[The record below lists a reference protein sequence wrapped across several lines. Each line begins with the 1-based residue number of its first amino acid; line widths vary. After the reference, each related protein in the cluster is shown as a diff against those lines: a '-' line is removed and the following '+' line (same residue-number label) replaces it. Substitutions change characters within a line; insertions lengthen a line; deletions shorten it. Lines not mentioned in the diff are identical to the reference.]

1 MAEPEKQQFG
11 DGRDNYA
18 GAARQ
23 LSDALQQAGQ
33 TGTRQAVSNGAAA
46 LVQSGIKSG
55 KAVSEIA
62 AGTAAG
68 GPWGA
73 ILSAAWSL
81 RHTLFKILAC
91 LCVLLLIFVILI
103 VSIPSVVLN
112 GVFGLNG
119 SIVDMDNP
127 MSMMQSYE
135 EMSAEVSAAVD
146 RGYQV
151 ALERVDQLI
160 QDGGYDYELSIE
172 SLIDEAKSA
181 SGFNAAYVS
190 AAYSASMLQQGTSAD
205 DMTAKLDAVAE
216 QMFPISSEEKEKERV
231 IPLTY
236 TTYREVTVTVVYG
249 QTFIGIVNG
258 QMQFRYDV
266 AVRGGYYEPDG
277 SITTLEPVTTTAY
290 RAEDVTVPVYTDGR
304 ISGTTSATYYVPD
317 GTETLTPSTETVVYL
332 ECTIHPFDQ
341 DVVLDAFGIDPDA
354 PYDNF
359 GITYGEAISNM
370 ATALQKTLYGA
381 QGGSQGGESV
391 PLTDEELIAFVER
404 QNCNETRKHIL
415 STALSLVG
423 KVPYFW
429 GGKSD
434 AGWNDEWNTPKVVT
448 ATGSSATGTIL
459 PYGLDCSGYTDWVFK
474 TAMGVSIKAGSWNQW
489 DNSYAI
495 TEAELLPGDLGFMAV
510 PGTVP
515 VNHVLIY
522 AGENEDGAHMWVHC
536 TSGSGVVLNSP
547 DYVSYYRRP
556 INVDYDAP
564 VLSGTGLQTTEP
576 SQNSECARSSD
587 NGRKRIQ
594 QYLCDPRK
602 LHRFRQAAG
611 RNGGDPMRS
620 GSNLFSGAGWV
631 SGAVLDT
638 HAHHDPHRLHDG
650 DPAAAWSSRPHGS

>member
-181 SGFNAAYVS
+181 SGFNAAYVL

-205 DMTAKLDAVAE
+205 DMSAKLDAVAE

-341 DVVLDAFGIDPDA
+341 DVVLDAFEIDPDS

-459 PYGLDCSGYTDWVFK
+459 PYGLDCSGFTDWVFK

-576 SQNSECARSSD
+576 SQNSE
-587 NGRKRIQ
+587 
-594 QYLCDPRK
+594 
-602 LHRFRQAAG
+602 
-611 RNGGDPMRS
+611 
-620 GSNLFSGAGWV
+620 
-631 SGAVLDT
+631 
-638 HAHHDPHRLHDG
+638 
-650 DPAAAWSSRPHGS
+650 

>member
-181 SGFNAAYVS
+181 SGFNAAYVL

-564 VLSGTGLQTTEP
+564 VLSGTGLQTTES
-576 SQNSECARSSD
+576 SQNSE
-587 NGRKRIQ
+587 
-594 QYLCDPRK
+594 
-602 LHRFRQAAG
+602 
-611 RNGGDPMRS
+611 
-620 GSNLFSGAGWV
+620 
-631 SGAVLDT
+631 
-638 HAHHDPHRLHDG
+638 
-650 DPAAAWSSRPHGS
+650 

>member
-33 TGTRQAVSNGAAA
+33 TGARQAVSNGAAA

-135 EMSAEVSAAVD
+135 EMSAEVSAAVN

-151 ALERVDQLI
+151 ALDRVDQLI
-160 QDGGYDYELSIE
+160 KDGGYDYEMSIE

-181 SGFNAAYVS
+181 SGFNAAYVL

-277 SITTLEPVTTTAY
+277 SVTTLEPVTTTAY

-434 AGWNDEWNTPKVVT
+434 AGWNDEWNIPKVVT

-522 AGENEDGAHMWVHC
+522 AGKNEDGAQMWVHC

-547 DYVSYYRRP
+547 DYVDYYRRP
-556 INVDYDAP
+556 SNVDFDAP

-576 SQNSECARSSD
+576 SQNSE
-587 NGRKRIQ
+587 
-594 QYLCDPRK
+594 
-602 LHRFRQAAG
+602 
-611 RNGGDPMRS
+611 
-620 GSNLFSGAGWV
+620 
-631 SGAVLDT
+631 
-638 HAHHDPHRLHDG
+638 
-650 DPAAAWSSRPHGS
+650 

>member
-146 RGYQV
+146 RGYQA

-181 SGFNAAYVS
+181 SGFNAAYVL

-354 PYDNF
+354 PYNNF

-459 PYGLDCSGYTDWVFK
+459 PYGLDCSGFTDWVFK

-576 SQNSECARSSD
+576 SQNSE
-587 NGRKRIQ
+587 
-594 QYLCDPRK
+594 
-602 LHRFRQAAG
+602 
-611 RNGGDPMRS
+611 
-620 GSNLFSGAGWV
+620 
-631 SGAVLDT
+631 
-638 HAHHDPHRLHDG
+638 
-650 DPAAAWSSRPHGS
+650 

>member
-181 SGFNAAYVS
+181 SGFNAAYVL

-236 TTYREVTVTVVYG
+236 TTYQEVTVTVVYG

-277 SITTLEPVTTTAY
+277 RVTTLEPVTTTAY

-474 TAMGVSIKAGSWNQW
+474 TALGVSIKAGSWNQW

-576 SQNSECARSSD
+576 SQNSE
-587 NGRKRIQ
+587 
-594 QYLCDPRK
+594 
-602 LHRFRQAAG
+602 
-611 RNGGDPMRS
+611 
-620 GSNLFSGAGWV
+620 
-631 SGAVLDT
+631 
-638 HAHHDPHRLHDG
+638 
-650 DPAAAWSSRPHGS
+650 

>member
-181 SGFNAAYVS
+181 SGFNAAYVL

-277 SITTLEPVTTTAY
+277 SVTTLEPVTTTAY

-354 PYDNF
+354 PYNNF

-576 SQNSECARSSD
+576 SQNSE
-587 NGRKRIQ
+587 
-594 QYLCDPRK
+594 
-602 LHRFRQAAG
+602 
-611 RNGGDPMRS
+611 
-620 GSNLFSGAGWV
+620 
-631 SGAVLDT
+631 
-638 HAHHDPHRLHDG
+638 
-650 DPAAAWSSRPHGS
+650 

>member
-181 SGFNAAYVS
+181 SGFNAAYVL

-354 PYDNF
+354 PYNNF

-459 PYGLDCSGYTDWVFK
+459 PYGLDCSGFTDWVFK

-576 SQNSECARSSD
+576 SQNSE
-587 NGRKRIQ
+587 
-594 QYLCDPRK
+594 
-602 LHRFRQAAG
+602 
-611 RNGGDPMRS
+611 
-620 GSNLFSGAGWV
+620 
-631 SGAVLDT
+631 
-638 HAHHDPHRLHDG
+638 
-650 DPAAAWSSRPHGS
+650 

>member
-33 TGTRQAVSNGAAA
+33 TGARQAVSNGAAA

-151 ALERVDQLI
+151 ALDRVDQLI

-181 SGFNAAYVS
+181 SGFNAAYVL

-277 SITTLEPVTTTAY
+277 SVTTLEPVTTTAY

-359 GITYGEAISNM
+359 GITYGEATDSHFASITFGPLLILM
-370 ATALQKTLYGA
+370 AL
-381 QGGSQGGESV
+381 
-391 PLTDEELIAFVER
+391 ER
-404 QNCNETRKHIL
+404 Q
-415 STALSLVG
+415 
-423 KVPYFW
+423 
-429 GGKSD
+429 
-434 AGWNDEWNTPKVVT
+434 
-448 ATGSSATGTIL
+448 ATS
-459 PYGLDCSGYTDWVFK
+459 
-474 TAMGVSIKAGSWNQW
+474 
-489 DNSYAI
+489 
-495 TEAELLPGDLGFMAV
+495 
-510 PGTVP
+510 
-515 VNHVLIY
+515 
-522 AGENEDGAHMWVHC
+522 
-536 TSGSGVVLNSP
+536 
-547 DYVSYYRRP
+547 
-556 INVDYDAP
+556 
-564 VLSGTGLQTTEP
+564 
-576 SQNSECARSSD
+576 
-587 NGRKRIQ
+587 
-594 QYLCDPRK
+594 
-602 LHRFRQAAG
+602 
-611 RNGGDPMRS
+611 
-620 GSNLFSGAGWV
+620 
-631 SGAVLDT
+631 
-638 HAHHDPHRLHDG
+638 
-650 DPAAAWSSRPHGS
+650 

>member
-18 GAARQ
+18 GVARQ

-181 SGFNAAYVS
+181 SGFNAAYVL

-249 QTFIGIVNG
+249 QTLIGIVNG

-459 PYGLDCSGYTDWVFK
+459 PYGLDCSGFTDWVFK

-576 SQNSECARSSD
+576 SQNSE
-587 NGRKRIQ
+587 
-594 QYLCDPRK
+594 
-602 LHRFRQAAG
+602 
-611 RNGGDPMRS
+611 
-620 GSNLFSGAGWV
+620 
-631 SGAVLDT
+631 
-638 HAHHDPHRLHDG
+638 
-650 DPAAAWSSRPHGS
+650 

>member
-181 SGFNAAYVS
+181 SGFNAAYVL

-231 IPLTY
+231 MPLTY

-277 SITTLEPVTTTAY
+277 SVTTLEPVTTTAY

-576 SQNSECARSSD
+576 SQNSE
-587 NGRKRIQ
+587 
-594 QYLCDPRK
+594 
-602 LHRFRQAAG
+602 
-611 RNGGDPMRS
+611 
-620 GSNLFSGAGWV
+620 
-631 SGAVLDT
+631 
-638 HAHHDPHRLHDG
+638 
-650 DPAAAWSSRPHGS
+650 

>member
-181 SGFNAAYVS
+181 SGFNAAYVL

-236 TTYREVTVTVVYG
+236 TTYREVTVTVVFG

-277 SITTLEPVTTTAY
+277 RVTTLEPVTTTAY

-459 PYGLDCSGYTDWVFK
+459 PYGLDCSGFTDWVFK

-556 INVDYDAP
+556 INADYDAP

-576 SQNSECARSSD
+576 SQNSE
-587 NGRKRIQ
+587 
-594 QYLCDPRK
+594 
-602 LHRFRQAAG
+602 
-611 RNGGDPMRS
+611 
-620 GSNLFSGAGWV
+620 
-631 SGAVLDT
+631 
-638 HAHHDPHRLHDG
+638 
-650 DPAAAWSSRPHGS
+650 

>member
-33 TGTRQAVSNGAAA
+33 TGARQAVSNGAAA

-181 SGFNAAYVS
+181 SGFNAAYVL

-459 PYGLDCSGYTDWVFK
+459 PYGLDCSGFTDWVFK

-576 SQNSECARSSD
+576 SQNSE
-587 NGRKRIQ
+587 
-594 QYLCDPRK
+594 
-602 LHRFRQAAG
+602 
-611 RNGGDPMRS
+611 
-620 GSNLFSGAGWV
+620 
-631 SGAVLDT
+631 
-638 HAHHDPHRLHDG
+638 
-650 DPAAAWSSRPHGS
+650 

>member
-33 TGTRQAVSNGAAA
+33 TGARQAVSNGAAA

-135 EMSAEVSAAVD
+135 EMSAEVSAAVN

-151 ALERVDQLI
+151 ALDRVDQLI

-181 SGFNAAYVS
+181 SGFNAAYVL

-216 QMFPISSEEKEKERV
+216 QIFPISSEEKEKERV

-277 SITTLEPVTTTAY
+277 SVTTLEPVTTTAY

-434 AGWNDEWNTPKVVT
+434 AGWNDKWNTPKVVT

-522 AGENEDGAHMWVHC
+522 AGKNEDGAQMWVHC

-547 DYVSYYRRP
+547 DYVEYYRRP
-556 INVDYDAP
+556 SNVDFDAP
-564 VLSGTGLQTTEP
+564 VLSGPGLQTTEP
-576 SQNSECARSSD
+576 SQNSE
-587 NGRKRIQ
+587 
-594 QYLCDPRK
+594 
-602 LHRFRQAAG
+602 
-611 RNGGDPMRS
+611 
-620 GSNLFSGAGWV
+620 
-631 SGAVLDT
+631 
-638 HAHHDPHRLHDG
+638 
-650 DPAAAWSSRPHGS
+650 

>member
-181 SGFNAAYVS
+181 SGFNAAYVL

-266 AVRGGYYEPDG
+266 AVRGGYYESDG
-277 SITTLEPVTTTAY
+277 SVTTLEPVTTTAY

-332 ECTIHPFDQ
+332 GCTIHPFDQ

-423 KVPYFW
+423 KIPYFW

-576 SQNSECARSSD
+576 SQNSE
-587 NGRKRIQ
+587 
-594 QYLCDPRK
+594 
-602 LHRFRQAAG
+602 
-611 RNGGDPMRS
+611 
-620 GSNLFSGAGWV
+620 
-631 SGAVLDT
+631 
-638 HAHHDPHRLHDG
+638 
-650 DPAAAWSSRPHGS
+650 

>member
-1 MAEPEKQQFG
+1 MAEPKKQQFG

-181 SGFNAAYVS
+181 SGFNAAYVL

-277 SITTLEPVTTTAY
+277 SVTTLEPVTTTAY

-391 PLTDEELIAFVER
+391 PLTDEELIEFVER

-459 PYGLDCSGYTDWVFK
+459 PYGLDCSGFTDWVFK
-474 TAMGVSIKAGSWNQW
+474 SAMGVSIKAGSWNQW

-576 SQNSECARSSD
+576 SQNSE
-587 NGRKRIQ
+587 
-594 QYLCDPRK
+594 
-602 LHRFRQAAG
+602 
-611 RNGGDPMRS
+611 
-620 GSNLFSGAGWV
+620 
-631 SGAVLDT
+631 
-638 HAHHDPHRLHDG
+638 
-650 DPAAAWSSRPHGS
+650 

>member
-33 TGTRQAVSNGAAA
+33 TGTRQAVSNGVAA

-181 SGFNAAYVS
+181 SGFNAAYVL

-459 PYGLDCSGYTDWVFK
+459 PYGLDCSGFTDWVFK

-576 SQNSECARSSD
+576 SQNSE
-587 NGRKRIQ
+587 
-594 QYLCDPRK
+594 
-602 LHRFRQAAG
+602 
-611 RNGGDPMRS
+611 
-620 GSNLFSGAGWV
+620 
-631 SGAVLDT
+631 
-638 HAHHDPHRLHDG
+638 
-650 DPAAAWSSRPHGS
+650 

>member
-181 SGFNAAYVS
+181 SGVNAAYVL

-231 IPLTY
+231 MPLTY

-277 SITTLEPVTTTAY
+277 SVTTLEPVTTTAY

-576 SQNSECARSSD
+576 SQNSE
-587 NGRKRIQ
+587 
-594 QYLCDPRK
+594 
-602 LHRFRQAAG
+602 
-611 RNGGDPMRS
+611 
-620 GSNLFSGAGWV
+620 
-631 SGAVLDT
+631 
-638 HAHHDPHRLHDG
+638 
-650 DPAAAWSSRPHGS
+650 

>member
-23 LSDALQQAGQ
+23 LSDALQQTGQ
-33 TGTRQAVSNGAAA
+33 TGARQAVSNGAAA

-181 SGFNAAYVS
+181 SGFNAAYVL

-266 AVRGGYYEPDG
+266 AVRGGYYELDG

-341 DVVLDAFGIDPDA
+341 NVVLDAFGIDPDA

-423 KVPYFW
+423 KIPYFW

-459 PYGLDCSGYTDWVFK
+459 PYGLDCSGFTDWVFK

-522 AGENEDGAHMWVHC
+522 AGKNEDGAHMWVHC

-547 DYVSYYRRP
+547 DYVEYYRRP
-556 INVDYDAP
+556 SNVDFDAP
-564 VLSGTGLQTTEP
+564 VLSGTGLQTKEP
-576 SQNSECARSSD
+576 SQNSE
-587 NGRKRIQ
+587 
-594 QYLCDPRK
+594 
-602 LHRFRQAAG
+602 
-611 RNGGDPMRS
+611 
-620 GSNLFSGAGWV
+620 
-631 SGAVLDT
+631 
-638 HAHHDPHRLHDG
+638 
-650 DPAAAWSSRPHGS
+650 

>member
-181 SGFNAAYVS
+181 SGFNAAYVL

-205 DMTAKLDAVAE
+205 NMTAKLDAVAE

-277 SITTLEPVTTTAY
+277 RVTTLEPVTTTAY

-576 SQNSECARSSD
+576 SQNSE
-587 NGRKRIQ
+587 
-594 QYLCDPRK
+594 
-602 LHRFRQAAG
+602 
-611 RNGGDPMRS
+611 
-620 GSNLFSGAGWV
+620 
-631 SGAVLDT
+631 
-638 HAHHDPHRLHDG
+638 
-650 DPAAAWSSRPHGS
+650 

>member
-73 ILSAAWSL
+73 ILSASWSL

-181 SGFNAAYVS
+181 SGFNAAYVL

-277 SITTLEPVTTTAY
+277 SVTTLEPVTTTAY

-576 SQNSECARSSD
+576 SQNSE
-587 NGRKRIQ
+587 
-594 QYLCDPRK
+594 
-602 LHRFRQAAG
+602 
-611 RNGGDPMRS
+611 
-620 GSNLFSGAGWV
+620 
-631 SGAVLDT
+631 
-638 HAHHDPHRLHDG
+638 
-650 DPAAAWSSRPHGS
+650 

>member
-112 GVFGLNG
+112 GVLGLNG

-160 QDGGYDYELSIE
+160 QDGGYDYEMSIE

-181 SGFNAAYVS
+181 SGFNAAYVL

-556 INVDYDAP
+556 INVDHDAP

-576 SQNSECARSSD
+576 SQNSE
-587 NGRKRIQ
+587 
-594 QYLCDPRK
+594 
-602 LHRFRQAAG
+602 
-611 RNGGDPMRS
+611 
-620 GSNLFSGAGWV
+620 
-631 SGAVLDT
+631 
-638 HAHHDPHRLHDG
+638 
-650 DPAAAWSSRPHGS
+650 

>member
-181 SGFNAAYVS
+181 SGFNAAYVL

-317 GTETLTPSTETVVYL
+317 GTETLAPSTETVVYL

-391 PLTDEELIAFVER
+391 PLTDEELIAFVKR

-459 PYGLDCSGYTDWVFK
+459 PYGLDCSGFTDWVFK

-564 VLSGTGLQTTEP
+564 VLSGTRLQTTEP
-576 SQNSECARSSD
+576 SQNSE
-587 NGRKRIQ
+587 
-594 QYLCDPRK
+594 
-602 LHRFRQAAG
+602 
-611 RNGGDPMRS
+611 
-620 GSNLFSGAGWV
+620 
-631 SGAVLDT
+631 
-638 HAHHDPHRLHDG
+638 
-650 DPAAAWSSRPHGS
+650 

>member
-18 GAARQ
+18 GVARQ

-181 SGFNAAYVS
+181 SGFNAAYVL

-354 PYDNF
+354 PYNNF

-576 SQNSECARSSD
+576 SQNSE
-587 NGRKRIQ
+587 
-594 QYLCDPRK
+594 
-602 LHRFRQAAG
+602 
-611 RNGGDPMRS
+611 
-620 GSNLFSGAGWV
+620 
-631 SGAVLDT
+631 
-638 HAHHDPHRLHDG
+638 
-650 DPAAAWSSRPHGS
+650 

>member
-181 SGFNAAYVS
+181 SGFNAAYVL

-277 SITTLEPVTTTAY
+277 SVTTLEPVTTTAY

-423 KVPYFW
+423 KIPYFW

-576 SQNSECARSSD
+576 SQNSE
-587 NGRKRIQ
+587 
-594 QYLCDPRK
+594 
-602 LHRFRQAAG
+602 
-611 RNGGDPMRS
+611 
-620 GSNLFSGAGWV
+620 
-631 SGAVLDT
+631 
-638 HAHHDPHRLHDG
+638 
-650 DPAAAWSSRPHGS
+650 

>member
-135 EMSAEVSAAVD
+135 EMSAEVSAAVN

-151 ALERVDQLI
+151 ALDRVDQLI

-181 SGFNAAYVS
+181 SGFNAAYVL

-576 SQNSECARSSD
+576 SQNSE
-587 NGRKRIQ
+587 
-594 QYLCDPRK
+594 
-602 LHRFRQAAG
+602 
-611 RNGGDPMRS
+611 
-620 GSNLFSGAGWV
+620 
-631 SGAVLDT
+631 
-638 HAHHDPHRLHDG
+638 
-650 DPAAAWSSRPHGS
+650 

>member
-73 ILSAAWSL
+73 SLSAAWSL

-181 SGFNAAYVS
+181 SGFNAAYVL

-341 DVVLDAFGIDPDA
+341 DVVLDAFEIDPDA

-459 PYGLDCSGYTDWVFK
+459 PYGLDCSGFTDWVFK

-576 SQNSECARSSD
+576 SQNSE
-587 NGRKRIQ
+587 
-594 QYLCDPRK
+594 
-602 LHRFRQAAG
+602 
-611 RNGGDPMRS
+611 
-620 GSNLFSGAGWV
+620 
-631 SGAVLDT
+631 
-638 HAHHDPHRLHDG
+638 
-650 DPAAAWSSRPHGS
+650 

>member
-73 ILSAAWSL
+73 ILSASWSL

-181 SGFNAAYVS
+181 SGFNAAYVL

-277 SITTLEPVTTTAY
+277 SVTTLEPVTTTAY
-290 RAEDVTVPVYTDGR
+290 RAEDVTVTVYTDGR

-576 SQNSECARSSD
+576 SQNSE
-587 NGRKRIQ
+587 
-594 QYLCDPRK
+594 
-602 LHRFRQAAG
+602 
-611 RNGGDPMRS
+611 
-620 GSNLFSGAGWV
+620 
-631 SGAVLDT
+631 
-638 HAHHDPHRLHDG
+638 
-650 DPAAAWSSRPHGS
+650 

>member
-18 GAARQ
+18 GVARQ

-181 SGFNAAYVS
+181 SGFNAAYVL

-459 PYGLDCSGYTDWVFK
+459 PYGLDCSGFTDWVFK

-576 SQNSECARSSD
+576 SQNSE
-587 NGRKRIQ
+587 
-594 QYLCDPRK
+594 
-602 LHRFRQAAG
+602 
-611 RNGGDPMRS
+611 
-620 GSNLFSGAGWV
+620 
-631 SGAVLDT
+631 
-638 HAHHDPHRLHDG
+638 
-650 DPAAAWSSRPHGS
+650 

>member
-181 SGFNAAYVS
+181 SGFNAAYVL

-231 IPLTY
+231 MPLTY

-277 SITTLEPVTTTAY
+277 SVTTLEPVTTTAY

-341 DVVLDAFGIDPDA
+341 NVVLDAFGIDPDA

-391 PLTDEELIAFVER
+391 PLTDEELIEFVER

-459 PYGLDCSGYTDWVFK
+459 PYGLDCSGFTDWVFK
-474 TAMGVSIKAGSWNQW
+474 SAMGVSIKAGSWNQW

-576 SQNSECARSSD
+576 SQNSE
-587 NGRKRIQ
+587 
-594 QYLCDPRK
+594 
-602 LHRFRQAAG
+602 
-611 RNGGDPMRS
+611 
-620 GSNLFSGAGWV
+620 
-631 SGAVLDT
+631 
-638 HAHHDPHRLHDG
+638 
-650 DPAAAWSSRPHGS
+650 

>member
-33 TGTRQAVSNGAAA
+33 TGARQAVSNGAAA

-181 SGFNAAYVS
+181 SGFNAAYVL

-277 SITTLEPVTTTAY
+277 SVTTLEPVTTTAY

-391 PLTDEELIAFVER
+391 PLTDEELIEFVER

-459 PYGLDCSGYTDWVFK
+459 PYGLDCSGFTDWVFK
-474 TAMGVSIKAGSWNQW
+474 SAMGVSIKAGSWNQW

-576 SQNSECARSSD
+576 SQNSE
-587 NGRKRIQ
+587 
-594 QYLCDPRK
+594 
-602 LHRFRQAAG
+602 
-611 RNGGDPMRS
+611 
-620 GSNLFSGAGWV
+620 
-631 SGAVLDT
+631 
-638 HAHHDPHRLHDG
+638 
-650 DPAAAWSSRPHGS
+650 

>member
-23 LSDALQQAGQ
+23 LSDTLQQAGQ
-33 TGTRQAVSNGAAA
+33 TGARQAVSNGAAA

-135 EMSAEVSAAVD
+135 EMSAEVSAAVN

-151 ALERVDQLI
+151 ALDRVDQLI

-181 SGFNAAYVS
+181 SGFNAAYVL

-277 SITTLEPVTTTAY
+277 SVTTLEPVTTTAY

-404 QNCNETRKHIL
+404 QNCNEARKHIL

-522 AGENEDGAHMWVHC
+522 AGENEDGAQMWVHC

-547 DYVSYYRRP
+547 DYVEYYRRP
-556 INVDYDAP
+556 SNVDFDAP

-576 SQNSECARSSD
+576 SQNSE
-587 NGRKRIQ
+587 
-594 QYLCDPRK
+594 
-602 LHRFRQAAG
+602 
-611 RNGGDPMRS
+611 
-620 GSNLFSGAGWV
+620 
-631 SGAVLDT
+631 
-638 HAHHDPHRLHDG
+638 
-650 DPAAAWSSRPHGS
+650 

>member
-181 SGFNAAYVS
+181 SGFNAAYVL

-205 DMTAKLDAVAE
+205 NMTAKLDAVAE

-576 SQNSECARSSD
+576 SQNSE
-587 NGRKRIQ
+587 
-594 QYLCDPRK
+594 
-602 LHRFRQAAG
+602 
-611 RNGGDPMRS
+611 
-620 GSNLFSGAGWV
+620 
-631 SGAVLDT
+631 
-638 HAHHDPHRLHDG
+638 
-650 DPAAAWSSRPHGS
+650 

>member
-181 SGFNAAYVS
+181 SGFNAAYVL

-423 KVPYFW
+423 KIPYFW

-459 PYGLDCSGYTDWVFK
+459 PYGLDCSGFTDWVFK

-547 DYVSYYRRP
+547 DYVEYYRRP

-576 SQNSECARSSD
+576 SQNSE
-587 NGRKRIQ
+587 
-594 QYLCDPRK
+594 
-602 LHRFRQAAG
+602 
-611 RNGGDPMRS
+611 
-620 GSNLFSGAGWV
+620 
-631 SGAVLDT
+631 
-638 HAHHDPHRLHDG
+638 
-650 DPAAAWSSRPHGS
+650 

>member
-33 TGTRQAVSNGAAA
+33 TGTRQAVSNGVAA

-181 SGFNAAYVS
+181 SGFNAAYVL

-459 PYGLDCSGYTDWVFK
+459 PYGLDCSGFTDWVFK

-556 INVDYDAP
+556 INADYDAP

-576 SQNSECARSSD
+576 SQNSE
-587 NGRKRIQ
+587 
-594 QYLCDPRK
+594 
-602 LHRFRQAAG
+602 
-611 RNGGDPMRS
+611 
-620 GSNLFSGAGWV
+620 
-631 SGAVLDT
+631 
-638 HAHHDPHRLHDG
+638 
-650 DPAAAWSSRPHGS
+650 

>member
-135 EMSAEVSAAVD
+135 EMSAEVSAAVN

-151 ALERVDQLI
+151 ALDRVDQLI

-181 SGFNAAYVS
+181 SGFNAAYVL

-231 IPLTY
+231 MPLTY

-266 AVRGGYYEPDG
+266 AVRGGYYEPNG

-341 DVVLDAFGIDPDA
+341 DVVLDAFGIDPDS

-404 QNCNETRKHIL
+404 QNCNETRKYIL

-459 PYGLDCSGYTDWVFK
+459 PYGLDCSGFTDWVFK

-576 SQNSECARSSD
+576 SQNSE
-587 NGRKRIQ
+587 
-594 QYLCDPRK
+594 
-602 LHRFRQAAG
+602 
-611 RNGGDPMRS
+611 
-620 GSNLFSGAGWV
+620 
-631 SGAVLDT
+631 
-638 HAHHDPHRLHDG
+638 
-650 DPAAAWSSRPHGS
+650 

>member
-181 SGFNAAYVS
+181 SGFNAAYVL

-434 AGWNDEWNTPKVVT
+434 AGWNDKWNTPKVVT

-522 AGENEDGAHMWVHC
+522 AGVDETGKKMWVHC
-536 TSGSGVVLNSP
+536 SSGIGVGLNSP

-576 SQNSECARSSD
+576 SQNSE
-587 NGRKRIQ
+587 
-594 QYLCDPRK
+594 
-602 LHRFRQAAG
+602 
-611 RNGGDPMRS
+611 
-620 GSNLFSGAGWV
+620 
-631 SGAVLDT
+631 
-638 HAHHDPHRLHDG
+638 
-650 DPAAAWSSRPHGS
+650 

>member
-181 SGFNAAYVS
+181 SGFNAAYVL

-404 QNCNETRKHIL
+404 QNCNETRKYIL

-459 PYGLDCSGYTDWVFK
+459 PYGLDCSGFTDWVFK
-474 TAMGVSIKAGSWNQW
+474 TAMGVSIKAGSWKQW

-576 SQNSECARSSD
+576 SQNSE
-587 NGRKRIQ
+587 
-594 QYLCDPRK
+594 
-602 LHRFRQAAG
+602 
-611 RNGGDPMRS
+611 
-620 GSNLFSGAGWV
+620 
-631 SGAVLDT
+631 
-638 HAHHDPHRLHDG
+638 
-650 DPAAAWSSRPHGS
+650 

>member
-181 SGFNAAYVS
+181 SGFNAAYVL

-354 PYDNF
+354 PYNNF

-459 PYGLDCSGYTDWVFK
+459 PYGLDCSGFTDWVFK

-556 INVDYDAP
+556 INADYDAP

-576 SQNSECARSSD
+576 SQNSE
-587 NGRKRIQ
+587 
-594 QYLCDPRK
+594 
-602 LHRFRQAAG
+602 
-611 RNGGDPMRS
+611 
-620 GSNLFSGAGWV
+620 
-631 SGAVLDT
+631 
-638 HAHHDPHRLHDG
+638 
-650 DPAAAWSSRPHGS
+650 